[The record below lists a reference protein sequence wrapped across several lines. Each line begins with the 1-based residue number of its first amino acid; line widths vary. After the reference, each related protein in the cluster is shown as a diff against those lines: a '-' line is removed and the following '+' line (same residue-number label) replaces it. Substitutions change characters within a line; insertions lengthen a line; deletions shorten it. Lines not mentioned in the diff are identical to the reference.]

1 MDLPP
6 QIFDQDLRD
15 LRFSKISERDRANF
29 LHSEAISHVAERL
42 EEINRTFPD
51 RRIITSHPELWAN
64 SELAN
69 KILPMQDDLGIP
81 DQTLDLIIH
90 GLSLHNSN
98 DPVGQLVQARRA
110 LRSDGMFIAVLF
122 GGQTLHELRR
132 SIVSAETE
140 IRGGISPRIHPMG
153 EIRDLGALLQRA
165 GFALP
170 VADSFAYRVQYKTV
184 IDLMHDLRRMN
195 ETNILTSQSRT
206 FLRRD
211 VLRKTC
217 EIYADNFTD
226 RGGKIVATFE
236 LVFLTGWAPSLDQ
249 PKPLQPGSAKARLA
263 DALGSVETPAGE
275 KTPR

>member
-1 MDLPP
+1 M
-6 QIFDQDLRD
+6 
-15 LRFSKISERDRANF
+15 
-29 LHSEAISHVAERL
+29 
-42 EEINRTFPD
+42 
-51 RRIITSHPELWAN
+51 
-64 SELAN
+64 
-69 KILPMQDDLGIP
+69 
-81 DQTLDLIIH
+81 
-90 GLSLHNSN
+90 
-98 DPVGQLVQARRA
+98 
-110 LRSDGMFIAVLF
+110 
-122 GGQTLHELRR
+122 
-132 SIVSAETE
+132 
-140 IRGGISPRIHPMG
+140 
-153 EIRDLGALLQRA
+153 
-165 GFALP
+165 
-170 VADSFAYRVQYKTV
+170 ADSFAYRVQYKTV